1 VGLSILWQA
10 GAGRH
15 SAGRASRGA
24 PDPLQEREGQRYGRA
39 RTANGNE
46 HEGEPEPKT
55 SRLYLVPFGEITLG
69 TERRDLVKGI
79 IPRVGLTV
87 AWGPPKEGK
96 SFTVFDMVMHI
107 ALGWP
112 YRGRRV
118 HQGPVVYCAFEGQ
131 SGIKAR
137 VEAWRQRHLA
147 ETTEAVP
154 FYLEPVTINL
164 IREHQDLIA
173 VIKRQLGEAA
183 PVAVVLDTLNRSLH
197 GSESSDE
204 DMSAYVR
211 ASDAIREAF
220 QCAVIVVH
228 HCGHGA
234 DRPRGHSALIG
245 AADAVIA
252 IRKVKDATGEVV
264 VLEVEMVK
272 DGEAGAVVAS
282 RLKGVTVGIDE
293 DGEAITSCVVEPAE
307 FNAGS
312 RPPKVPTLS
321 NIEQIALKALQYA
334 IGEAG
339 VPCQART
346 TCLKAP
352 MRRSSRSSSGGPTR
366 ASEVF
371 PTAKTRKPKHK
382 PFGARRRAFSP
393 SSGLRAGRSG
403 FGLSTARLQKLQ
415 RLQTPQMKLLKPAA
429 PRPPIKASKAS
440 PPLKG

>member
-339 VPCQART
+339 VPSPGSDHMPQGSHATVVTVEQWRTYARQRGLSDSEDKKTQAQ
-346 TCLKAP
+346 A
-352 MRRSSRSSSGGPTR
+352 
-366 ASEVF
+366 F
-371 PTAKTRKPKHK
+371 
-382 PFGARRRAFSP
+382 RRAKE
-393 SSGLRAGRSG
+393 GLLA
-403 FGLSTARLQKLQ
+403 KQ
-415 RLQTPQMKLLKPAA
+415 RVACWAKWVW
-429 PRPPIKASKAS
+429 PINGKASKAS
-440 PPLKG
+440 KASNAANEAFEACRTPTTH